1 MVTIKCGGQ
10 KFQDIE
16 LIGFDKDGT
25 LLDFDMYV
33 PVMQKRAEVLV
44 KKYKLPEQAHNDIL
58 DIMGVDPEENVI
70 IKGGP
75 IHVQRVENIKRTIEY
90 LRNYSITATV
100 GELSHLFDEI
110 DDQVDFSAYI
120 KPYAGVRELLEKL
133 EKTDVKIVLFTLDST
148 NPAKKHLKSAG
159 IKGFFDLILGIDVD
173 SPYQPKPAPDMLQ
186 YACKILEVNV
196 NKSIVIGDDN
206 KDMLLGKNAGSL
218 ACIGVLSGKSEE
230 KELVDADIIIPSV
243 ANIEVK

>member
-1 MVTIKCGGQ
+1 MVTIICGGQ
-10 KFQDIE
+10 KFQEIE

-25 LLDFDMYV
+25 LLDFDMYA

-44 KKYKLPEQAHNDIL
+44 EKYKLPEKAYNDIL
-58 DIMGVDPEENVI
+58 DIMGVDPNTNVV

-75 IHVQRVENIKRTIEY
+75 IHVERIKNIKRTIEY
-90 LRNYSITATV
+90 LRNYSITASV
-100 GELSHLFDEI
+100 GEMSHLFDEV
-110 DDQVDFSAYI
+110 DDQVDFSAHI
-120 KPYAGVRELLEKL
+120 KPYSGVKELLEKL

-148 NPAKKHLKSAG
+148 KPAKKHLKSAG
-159 IKGFFDLILGIDVD
+159 IKESFDLILGVDVD

-186 YACKILEVNV
+186 YACKLLEVNV

-218 ACIGVLSGKSEE
+218 GCIGVLSGKSEE
-230 KELVDADIIIPSV
+230 KELIDADIIIASV
-243 ANIEVK
+243 ADIEVK

>member
-44 KKYKLPEQAHNDIL
+44 SKYNLPEQAKNDIL
-58 DIMGVDPEENVI
+58 DIMGVDPEKNVI

-90 LRNYSITATV
+90 LRNYSITASV
-100 GELSHLFDEI
+100 GELSQLFDEV

-120 KPYAGVRELLEKL
+120 KPYSGVKELLERL

-148 NPAKKHLKSAG
+148 TPAKKHLKSAG
-159 IKGFFDLILGIDVD
+159 IKDPFDLILGVDVD

-186 YACKILEVNV
+186 YACKLLEANV

-218 ACIGVLSGKSEE
+218 GCIGVLSGKSEE
-230 KELVDADIIIPSV
+230 KELVDADVIIPSV
-243 ANIEVK
+243 ADIEIK